1 MKNKAKGKLNY
12 GKTFLL
18 GFGFFG
24 VMIIWAV
31 YNSFVPLFLANK
43 FNVQPAMIGFFMTID
58 NIAALF
64 IQPAIGSVSDRLR
77 TKIGRRLPFMLIGA
91 PIAGIALALAP
102 VVAIPM
108 INIPA
113 EARLPLFVA
122 CTVSF
127 VLAMAVWR
135 TPVVALMPDITPSR
149 FRSQANGV
157 INFMG
162 GIGSIIAFLVGAKLY
177 EVNEAFPFWLGSI
190 LVVLAVVLVFIF
202 IREPKVYEENPN
214 AERPNLWKS
223 LGALFKEKQRDALRI
238 FFAILFWFIAMN
250 AIETFFSL
258 YANKYLGMTE
268 SNSVQLMTLN
278 SLMFVIGAL
287 PAGYIGGKI
296 GRKKT
301 ISIGLVLMSL
311 IMLSVFFFSK
321 EMLLVSLFT
330 LPMFGAVPVVGLLLM
345 LAGLSWSLVNIN
357 SLPMVVDLTDAVK
370 IGTYTGLYYLFST
383 LAAIAGPNINGWI
396 VQLTGNNY
404 SSIFIIGPIFMI
416 AALISILG
424 MKGGE
429 ARQADHIFTEE
440 VAVEPE

>member
-1 MKNKAKGKLNY
+1 MKKLNY
-12 GKTFLL
+12 GRTFLL

-24 VMIIWAV
+24 VMVVWAV

-64 IQPAIGSVSDRLR
+64 IQPAIGSISDRLR
-77 TKIGRRLPFMLIGA
+77 SRIGRRLPFMLSAA
-91 PIAGIALALAP
+91 PIAAIALAIAP
-102 VVAIPM
+102 MVAIPM
-108 INIPA
+108 LNIA
-113 EARLPLFVA
+113 DGARLPLFVT
-122 CTVSF
+122 CTVTF
-127 VLAMAVWR
+127 VLAMAIWR
-135 TPVVALMPDITPSR
+135 TPIVALMPDITPSR
-149 FRSQANGV
+149 YRSQANGV

-162 GIGSIIAFLVGAKLY
+162 GIGSIIAFLIGAKLY
-177 EVNEAFPFWLGSI
+177 KINEAYPFWLGSI
-190 LVVLAVVLVFIF
+190 LVLVAVILVFIF

-223 LGALFKEKQRDALRI
+223 FAELFKEKQHDALRI
-238 FFAILFWFIAMN
+238 FMAIFFWFVAMN
-250 AIETFFSL
+250 AIETFFTL
-258 YANKYLGMTE
+258 YANKYLGMPE
-268 SNSVQLMTLN
+268 ADSVQILTLN

-287 PAGYIGGKI
+287 PAGYIGGRI

-301 ISIGLVLMSL
+301 ISIGLALMVA
-311 IMLSVFFFSK
+311 IMGSIFFFTK
-321 EMLLVSLFT
+321 DMLLVPLFK
-330 LPMFGAVPVVGLLLM
+330 LPMFGNVPVVGLLLM
-345 LAGLSWSLVNIN
+345 FAGLSWSLVNIN
-357 SLPMVVDLTDAVK
+357 SLPMVVDLTNAIK

-416 AALISILG
+416 AALVSILG

-429 ARQADHIFTEE
+429 ARQADHIFTDQVPPELEE
-440 VAVEPE
+440 SLKK

>member
-1 MKNKAKGKLNY
+1 MKKLNY
-12 GKTFLL
+12 GRTFLL

-24 VMIIWAV
+24 VMVVWAV

-64 IQPAIGSVSDRLR
+64 IQPAIGSISDRLR
-77 TKIGRRLPFMLIGA
+77 SRIGRRLPFMLSAA
-91 PIAGIALALAP
+91 PIAAIALAIAP
-102 VVAIPM
+102 MVAIPM
-108 INIPA
+108 LNIA
-113 EARLPLFVA
+113 DGARLPLFVT
-122 CTVSF
+122 CTVTF
-127 VLAMAVWR
+127 VLAMAIWR
-135 TPVVALMPDITPSR
+135 TPIVALMPDITPSR
-149 FRSQANGV
+149 YRSQANGV

-162 GIGSIIAFLVGAKLY
+162 GIGSIIAFLIGAKLY
-177 EVNEAFPFWLGSI
+177 KINEAYPFWLGSI
-190 LVVLAVVLVFIF
+190 LVIVAVILVFIF

-223 LGALFKEKQRDALRI
+223 FAELFKEKQHDALRI
-238 FFAILFWFIAMN
+238 FMAIFFWFVAMN
-250 AIETFFSL
+250 AIETFFTL
-258 YANKYLGMTE
+258 YANKYLGMPE
-268 SNSVQLMTLN
+268 ADSVQILTLN

-287 PAGYIGGKI
+287 PAGYIGGRI

-301 ISIGLVLMSL
+301 ISIGLALMVA
-311 IMLSVFFFSK
+311 IMGSIFFFTK
-321 EMLLVSLFT
+321 NMLLVPLFK
-330 LPMFGAVPVVGLLLM
+330 LPMFGNVPVVGLLLM
-345 LAGLSWSLVNIN
+345 FAGLSWSLVNIN
-357 SLPMVVDLTDAVK
+357 SLPMVVDLTNAIK

-416 AALISILG
+416 AALVSILG

-429 ARQADHIFTEE
+429 ARQADHIFTDQVPPELEE
-440 VAVEPE
+440 SLKK

>member
-1 MKNKAKGKLNY
+1 MKKLNY
-12 GKTFLL
+12 GRTFLL
-18 GFGFFG
+18 GFGYFG
-24 VMIIWAV
+24 VMVIWAV

-43 FNVQPAMIGFFMTID
+43 FQIQPAMIGFFMTID

-64 IQPAIGSVSDRLR
+64 IQPAIGSISDRLR
-77 TKIGRRLPFMLIGA
+77 TRIGRRLPFMLSAA
-91 PIAGIALALAP
+91 PVAGLALALAP

-108 INIPA
+108 VNIPDGA
-113 EARLPLFVA
+113 KLPLFVS
-122 CTVSF
+122 CTVTF

-135 TPVVALMPDITPSR
+135 TPIIALMPDITPSR

-162 GIGSIIAFLVGAKLY
+162 GIGSIIAFLIGGRLY
-177 EVNEAFPFWLGSI
+177 TINEAYPFWLGSI
-190 LVVLAVVLVFIF
+190 LVVVAVILVFIF
-202 IREPKVYEENPN
+202 IREPKVYEENPD
-214 AERPNLWKS
+214 AEKPNLWKNFIQ
-223 LGALFKEKQRDALRI
+223 LFKEKQHDALRI
-238 FFAILFWFIAMN
+238 FFAIFFWFVAMN
-250 AIETFFSL
+250 AIETFFTL
-258 YANKYLGMTE
+258 YANKFLGMPE
-268 SNSVQLMTLN
+268 ADSVQILTLN

-301 ISIGLVLMSL
+301 ISIGLSLMVL
-311 IMLSVFFFSK
+311 IMLSVFFFTK
-321 EMLLVSLFT
+321 EMLLVPLFT
-330 LPMFGAVPVVGLLLM
+330 LPMFGDVPLVGLLLM

-357 SLPMVVDLTDAVK
+357 SLPIVVDLTDAVK

-404 SSIFIIGPIFMI
+404 SSIFIIGPIFMV

-429 ARQADHIFTEE
+429 ARKADHIFTD
-440 VAVEPE
+440 

>member
-1 MKNKAKGKLNY
+1 MKKLNY
-12 GKTFLL
+12 GRTFLL

-24 VMIIWAV
+24 VMVVWAV

-64 IQPAIGSVSDRLR
+64 IQPAIGSISDRLR
-77 TKIGRRLPFMLIGA
+77 SRIGRRLPFMLSAA
-91 PIAGIALALAP
+91 PIAAIALAIAP
-102 VVAIPM
+102 MVAIPM
-108 INIPA
+108 LNIA
-113 EARLPLFVA
+113 DGARLPLFVT
-122 CTVSF
+122 CTVTF
-127 VLAMAVWR
+127 VLAMAIWR
-135 TPVVALMPDITPSR
+135 TPIVALMPDITPSR
-149 FRSQANGV
+149 YRSQANGV

-162 GIGSIIAFLVGAKLY
+162 GIGSIIAFLIGAKLY
-177 EVNEAFPFWLGSI
+177 KINEAYPFWLGSI
-190 LVVLAVVLVFIF
+190 LVLVAVILVFIF

-223 LGALFKEKQRDALRI
+223 FAELFKEKQHDALRI
-238 FFAILFWFIAMN
+238 FMAIFFWFVAMN
-250 AIETFFSL
+250 AIETFFTL
-258 YANKYLGMTE
+258 YANKYLGMPE
-268 SNSVQLMTLN
+268 ADSVQILTLN

-287 PAGYIGGKI
+287 PAGYIGGRI

-301 ISIGLVLMSL
+301 ISIGLALMVA
-311 IMLSVFFFSK
+311 IMGSIFFFTK
-321 EMLLVSLFT
+321 NMLLVPLFK
-330 LPMFGAVPVVGLLLM
+330 LPMFGNVPVVGLLLM
-345 LAGLSWSLVNIN
+345 FAGLSWSLVNIN
-357 SLPMVVDLTDAVK
+357 SLPMVVDLTNAIK

-416 AALISILG
+416 AALVSILG

-429 ARQADHIFTEE
+429 ARQADHIFTDQVPPELEE
-440 VAVEPE
+440 SLKK

>member
-1 MKNKAKGKLNY
+1 MKKLNY
-12 GKTFLL
+12 GRTFLL

-24 VMIIWAV
+24 VMVIWSV

-43 FNVQPAMIGFFMTID
+43 FNIQPAMIGFFMTID

-64 IQPAIGSVSDRLR
+64 IQPVIGSVSDRLR
-77 TKIGRRLPFMLIGA
+77 TKIGRRLPFILSAA
-91 PIAGIALALAP
+91 PIAAIALALAP

-108 INIPA
+108 LDIP
-113 EARLPLFVA
+113 ESARLPLFVT
-122 CTVSF
+122 CTVTF

-135 TPVVALMPDITPSR
+135 TPIVALMPDITPSR

-162 GIGSIIAFLVGAKLY
+162 GIGSIIAFLIGSQLY
-177 EVNEAFPFWLGSI
+177 KTNEAFPFWLGSI
-190 LVVLAVVLVFIF
+190 LVVVAVLLVFIF

-223 LGALFKEKQRDALRI
+223 LAQLFKEKQHDALRI
-238 FFAILFWFIAMN
+238 FFAILFWFVAMN
-250 AIETFFSL
+250 AIETFFTL
-258 YANKYLGMTE
+258 YANKYLGMPE
-268 SNSVQLMTLN
+268 ADSVQILTLN

-301 ISIGLVLMSL
+301 ISIGLVLMVL
-311 IMLSVFFFSK
+311 IMLSVFFFTK
-321 EMLLVSLFT
+321 ETLLIPLFT

-383 LAAIAGPNINGWI
+383 MAAIAGPNINGWI

-404 SSIFIIGPIFMI
+404 SSIFIIGPIFMV

-429 ARQADHIFTEE
+429 ARKADHIFVDNPTDDQEE
-440 VAVEPE
+440 VK

>member
-1 MKNKAKGKLNY
+1 MKKLNY
-12 GKTFLL
+12 GKTFLI

-77 TKIGRRLPFMLIGA
+77 TKIGRRLPFMLAGA

-108 INIPA
+108 VNIA
-113 EARLPLFVA
+113 ESARLPLFVC
-122 CTVSF
+122 CTVTF

-135 TPVVALMPDITPSR
+135 TPVVALMPDVTPSR

-162 GIGSIIAFLVGAKLY
+162 GIGSIIAFLIGSKLY
-177 EVNEAFPFWLGSI
+177 TMNEAFPFWLGSI
-190 LVVLAVVLVFIF
+190 LVVVAVILVFIF

-223 LGALFKEKQRDALRI
+223 LAELFKDKQRDALRI

-268 SNSVQLMTLN
+268 ANSVKLMTLN

-301 ISIGLVLMSL
+301 ISIGLILMSL
-311 IMLSVFFFSK
+311 IMLSVFFFTK
-321 EMLLVSLFT
+321 EMLLVNLFT
-330 LPMFGAVPVVGLLLM
+330 LPMFGDVPVVGLLLM

-404 SSIFIIGPIFMI
+404 SSIFVIGPIFMI

-429 ARQADHIFTEE
+429 ARQADHIFTETPLSE
-440 VAVEPE
+440 QEDNL